1 MIKGINLVLGGS
13 PLEVDYYYLLGIGE
27 QASPKEIRMAYRKM
41 AEVYHP
47 DKLRKLPENSR
58 KEGEE
63 IMRLL
68 NEAKSILLDPERRS
82 RYDERIGA
90 GIELEEGVIV
100 QGPKTE
106 DSNGYLVAIEKES
119 MGKKMSRVLGSM
131 KVAFRKDRDF
141 QKKIAVAEEMVEA
154 QVIEDEA
161 RPATFEITEDS
172 SEKEDEEVEMKLRF
186 TVVEENSDT
195 KNTEKEKEKKFRI
208 LAIEGSEEEEINE
221 GEEVDVEW
229 E

>member
-1 MIKGINLVLGGS
+1 M
-13 PLEVDYYYLLGIGE
+13 EVDYYYLLGIGE

-172 SEKEDEEVEMKLRF
+172 CEKEDEEVEMKLRF

>member
-1 MIKGINLVLGGS
+1 M
-13 PLEVDYYYLLGIGE
+13 EVDYYYLLGIGE

-131 KVAFRKDRDF
+131 KVAFRKDRAF

-172 SEKEDEEVEMKLRF
+172 GGEEDEEVEMKLRF

-195 KNTEKEKEKKFRI
+195 KNTEKEKKFRI

>member
-1 MIKGINLVLGGS
+1 
-13 PLEVDYYYLLGIGE
+13 
-27 QASPKEIRMAYRKM
+27 
-41 AEVYHP
+41 
-47 DKLRKLPENSR
+47 
-58 KEGEE
+58 
-63 IMRLL
+63 
-68 NEAKSILLDPERRS
+68 
-82 RYDERIGA
+82 
-90 GIELEEGVIV
+90 
-100 QGPKTE
+100 
-106 DSNGYLVAIEKES
+106 
-119 MGKKMSRVLGSM
+119 M

-172 SEKEDEEVEMKLRF
+172 CEKEDEEVEMKLRF